1 MKKSHVVT
9 ILNQKLIVRSDASD
23 EAVAEVAGLVES
35 RIQEILDGSK
45 SASLLVASLLACLNF
60 AEELRDQKRLRGA
73 AGHKAAEKV
82 REMIRMINTHLEDGV
97 RKAL

>member
-9 ILNQKLIVRSDASD
+9 ILNQKLVVRSDASD
-23 EAVAEVAGLVES
+23 EAVAEVAGLVAS

-45 SASLLVASLLACLNF
+45 SASLLMASLLACLNF
-60 AEELRDQKRLRGA
+60 AEELRDQKRFRG

-97 RKAL
+97 QKAL